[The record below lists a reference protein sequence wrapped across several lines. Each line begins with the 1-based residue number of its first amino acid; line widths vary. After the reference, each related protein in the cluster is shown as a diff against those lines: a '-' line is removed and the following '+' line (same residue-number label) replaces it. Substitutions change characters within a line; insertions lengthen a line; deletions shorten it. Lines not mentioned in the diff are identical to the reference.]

1 MEQTNTS
8 LFSLTIDPV
17 TKAHLTEAAKWAR
30 FLAITGMVFLVL
42 MIIAGVFGSA
52 MLFST
57 TSRLES
63 EYGGGAT
70 GMGAYGTGI
79 FAAYMIVVAVIYF
92 FPLLFTLRF
101 ANNMRTALNAND
113 QQALNISFQNL
124 KACFR
129 FVGILTII
137 ALVFMAIAIIFGI
150 IGAAAFS

>member
-8 LFSLTIDPV
+8 LFSLSIDPV

-57 TSRLES
+57 TNRLES
-63 EYGGGAT
+63 EYGGSAT

-79 FAAYMIVVAVIYF
+79 FAAYMIIVAVIYF

-101 ANNMRTALNAND
+101 ANNMRVALNAND

-129 FVGILTII
+129 FLGILIIICLVFLAI
-137 ALVFMAIAIIFGI
+137 ALVFGI

>member
-8 LFSLTIDPV
+8 LFSLSIDPV

-63 EYGGGAT
+63 EYGGSAT

-79 FAAYMIVVAVIYF
+79 FAAYMIIVAVIYF

-101 ANNMRTALNAND
+101 ANN
-113 QQALNISFQNL
+113 
-124 KACFR
+124 
-129 FVGILTII
+129 
-137 ALVFMAIAIIFGI
+137 
-150 IGAAAFS
+150 

>member
-8 LFSLTIDPV
+8 LFSLSIDPV

-63 EYGGGAT
+63 EYGGGTT
-70 GMGAYGTGI
+70 GMGAYGSGI

-101 ANNMRTALNAND
+101 ANNMRTALTAND

>member
-63 EYGGGAT
+63 EYGGSAT

-79 FAAYMIVVAVIYF
+79 FAAYMIIVAVIYF

-101 ANNMRTALNAND
+101 ANNMRVALNAND

-129 FVGILTII
+129 FVGVLTII